1 MLLHLYPIPHSMNP
15 SLFFLFPSLVFSV
28 FFKSPHRLST
38 FSRFLSIFSFPLF
51 FVLIKCSSL
60 FKNKMASA
68 FCFGVLGLKNI
79 LFWRSTVTEKKCPC
93 REENVHDS
101 RHRSNYFPWLDD
113 KKLCDVKFEFVVGKC
128 VDKISEVN
136 FNVSDEDVYG
146 DDDHGDATIKINCSR
161 KVFLSLIAFLAS
173 FHKKNRYSYMNFSC
187 RLNRKHTS
195 IRS

>member
-1 MLLHLYPIPHSMNP
+1 M
-15 SLFFLFPSLVFSV
+15 
-28 FFKSPHRLST
+28 
-38 FSRFLSIFSFPLF
+38 
-51 FVLIKCSSL
+51 
-60 FKNKMASA
+60 
-68 FCFGVLGLKNI
+68 
-79 LFWRSTVTEKKCPC
+79 
-93 REENVHDS
+93 
-101 RHRSNYFPWLDD
+101 
-113 KKLCDVKFEFVVGKC
+113 KFEFVVGKC

-195 IRS
+195 IRSEMAIFC